1 MKKTPTVLREANCP
15 AIDLGQVVVVGYG
28 NQGCAN
34 ARNLHDSGVKVSV
47 ALRSGSNRRT
57 LAEEAGLTVCSLDEI
72 AAADLVA
79 WAIPD
84 EIIPAVAE
92 TLISVKEGQAWL
104 FLHGLV
110 VAHSWIIPPPGVDL
124 LLLAPQGPGTALRS
138 TYESGSG
145 LPGVIAIERDSTG
158 KAEERLLGYA
168 RAVGCARGG
177 LLWSSFA
184 EETVIDHFGEQ
195 AVLCGGVPALVEAA
209 WQTLVDAGHDP
220 RLAYIE
226 CLMQLKLLA
235 ELMYERGVQGMYRA
249 ISPTARFGAET
260 DGRRVIGKETEERL
274 HKLLVGLEKGDFA
287 RRWQKASQK
296 SGDEAA
302 STAEESDF
310 EQVGRWVREQL
321 NWQRSALHHSADL
334 RSEI

>member
-1 MKKTPTVLREANCP
+1 MKKPPAVLRETDCP
-15 AIDLGQVVVVGYG
+15 TTDLGQVVVVGFG
-28 NQGCAN
+28 NQGRAN
-34 ARNLHDSGVKVSV
+34 ARNLHDSGVAVSV
-47 ALRSGSNRRT
+47 ALRSGSASRT
-57 LAEEAGLTVCSLDEI
+57 LVEEAGLTVCSLEEI
-72 AAADLVA
+72 AAVDLVV

-84 EIIPAVAE
+84 EVIPAVAE
-92 TLISVKEGQAWL
+92 PLAAVKDGQAWL

-110 VAHSWIIPPPGVDL
+110 IAHRWITPPEGVDL

-138 TYESGSG
+138 AYESGSG
-145 LPGVIAIERDSTG
+145 LPGVIAIERDSSG

-235 ELMYERGVQGMYRA
+235 GLMYERGVQGMYGA

-260 DGRRVIGKETEERL
+260 DGRGVIGEQTEQRL
-274 HKLLVGLEKGDFA
+274 RKLLQGLEKGDFA
-287 RRWQKASQK
+287 RRWREASQK
-296 SGDEAA
+296 SAGEA
-302 STAEESDF
+302 TPPTEESDF
-310 EQVGRWVREQL
+310 ERTGRWVREQL
-321 NWQRSALHHSADL
+321 NWTL
-334 RSEI
+334 